1 MAKGQKR
8 STREA
13 KKPKATD
20 KKKPPPAGPS
30 AYSTPA
36 GKFKPK

>member
-13 KKPKATD
+13 KKPKKEKAKPAAGAPA
-20 KKKPPPAGPS
+20 KK
-30 AYSTPA
+30 
-36 GKFKPK
+36 